1 MCVCLCCC
9 VVAWS
14 LAIHAHDTEKP
25 AQLIFLKAVKAKALG
40 LRGPEWSWP
49 GLKILLHFICKIYEG
64 QTGSVGQGYC
74 FYGILLPGSV

>member
-40 LRGPEWSWP
+40 LRGQN
-49 GLKILLHFICKIYEG
+49 GLGLVLRFSCTLYARYMKGKLDL
-64 QTGSVGQGYC
+64 
-74 FYGILLPGSV
+74 